1 MVDFTSDD
9 ARQWVKSLIKIIV
22 LETGAGGWMHDS
34 GEHLPFNAV
43 MFDQSHPLEYHM
55 RYIEDWAEAAQEAL
69 MEMGVSE
76 FEQTLYFMRA
86 GTVKSPQMAGLFTLG
101 E

>member
-1 MVDFTSDD
+1 
-9 ARQWVKSLIKIIV
+9 
-22 LETGAGGWMHDS
+22 
-34 GEHLPFNAV
+34 
-43 MFDQSHPLEYHM
+43 M